1 MESCAGNS
9 WLCPP
14 GKPWLIVVPDHRC
27 LYFSSTRRHVLINAR
42 PSVSKIVT
50 RYRHRPSS
58 EIVNTT
64 RPPASPPIPVTG
76 IAPDTF
82 GNNHRPWHTTR
93 SNLKRH
99 RHPRSPNSTT
109 RQHDALSSCD
119 CKSRRHPCPTIRDTS
134 PTIVLRGT
142 LGATHRPLR
151 AIRIEYTSLCSALHR
166 TLQTPCPSFRLP
178 PSQRVSQTRNI
189 LRLPY
194 KSPTLRYSKFRE
206 CPAVLRRSDLTF
218 PITAYGTA
226 CLVVPCLSRV

>member
-82 GNNHRPWHTTR
+82 GNNHRPWNTTR

-99 RHPRSPNSTT
+99 RHPRLPNSTT

-134 PTIVLRGT
+134 PPSSCAAPSARPTDRFELSELNTHNCVLRFT
-142 LGATHRPLR
+142 EPCKHHAHRSVFRPPRGYPRLVTFCAYLTSCLHCAIQISENAPL
-151 AIRIEYTSLCSALHR
+151 SCDDR
-166 TLQTPCPSFRLP
+166 T
-178 PSQRVSQTRNI
+178 
-189 LRLPY
+189 
-194 KSPTLRYSKFRE
+194 
-206 CPAVLRRSDLTF
+206 
-218 PITAYGTA
+218 
-226 CLVVPCLSRV
+226 